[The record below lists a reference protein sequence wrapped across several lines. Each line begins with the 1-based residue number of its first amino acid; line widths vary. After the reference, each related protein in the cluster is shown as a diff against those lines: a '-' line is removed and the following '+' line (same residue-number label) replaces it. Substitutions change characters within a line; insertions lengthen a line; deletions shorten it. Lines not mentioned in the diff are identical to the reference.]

1 VPDTPLRGRRG
12 RDRRIAERVAA
23 DFAARH
29 AAAPLESER
38 DFDVAAVDAEVEDA
52 RRPAAQPRP
61 PATRPGSPTRAA
73 GHRLPDLSVLPPLL
87 ASTGTFAELRERL
100 GRAEDD
106 AKRTGRHVGLVAV
119 PHGAKSYLAAAIAL
133 GATGERLVWI
143 ARDAE
148 IGDRVAEELG
158 AWLGDVDAVAVL
170 EPRTALAYERSE
182 LIADETAAR
191 VAALASWRS
200 GRARIL
206 VASVQALLQHTIDP
220 GDLPAAPR
228 ELRLGA
234 RVHQDALL
242 RELFDLGYVPV
253 SEVAGRGESAR
264 RGGIVDVFPPS
275 MPLPIRI
282 EFFGDEID
290 SLRSF
295 DPTDQRTVGT
305 LESAVL
311 LPASEFLLPAGGAGA
326 IRERL
331 GRAAARLPER
341 LAADLDRFDAPPL
354 EVARAAHGADVDHAS
369 RAMAVGD
376 AAEVWAAH
384 LAPATGLDH
393 VAPGTLLVLDEPGDI
408 AEAAGFLWRQAD
420 ERRTE
425 LVAAGELPKDW
436 PSTYLPPRDW
446 KGRLVAS
453 RTLELTWESVP
464 PEDVAM
470 ARGGLS
476 SGDPFGWRE
485 PVLPAGRAGRLEAA
499 LEVWRADGA
508 RIVLASDQA
517 PRLADLLG
525 GEGHAIAVVD
535 RVGEAPPPGA
545 IALVERSL
553 NGGFIGGPDG
563 LAFVTDREL
572 FGTVRIRRPK
582 ALRRVVP
589 RDILERLTPGDLVV
603 HIDHGVAR
611 YEQMLRRGG
620 AGEDR
625 DYLELAFAAGDRI
638 FVPVEQIGR
647 VTRYAGGERPALSKL
662 GGTDWL
668 RVSQRVRKAVD
679 DLAEELLALYASRAD
694 ARGHAFAGD
703 TPWQSEM
710 EASFPYEETID
721 QLRAA
726 AEVKADME
734 LTRPMDRLVVGDV
747 GYGKTEVA
755 LRAAFKATQ
764 DGVQVAVLV
773 PTTVLAAQHH
783 ATFSQR
789 FAAFPLEVRLLS
801 RFVAPAAQE
810 ATLAGLA
817 DGTVD
822 IVIGTHRLLS
832 KDIRFRDLGLV
843 VVDEEQRFGVAA
855 KERLKQLKR
864 EVDVLTLSATPIPRT
879 LNLALAGIRDLS
891 VIETPPEDRLPIQTR
906 VAEASA
912 GLVRDAILRE
922 LDRGGQVF
930 YVHNRVETIEAQA
943 EQLRSML
950 PGVNFVVGHG
960 QMAEGALEKV
970 MITFADGAADVLV
983 STTIIESGLDI
994 PNANTIVIDRADTLG
1009 LAQLYQLRGRVG
1021 RSSRRAYAYLL
1032 YRRRERLSDE
1042 ARKRLQAIFN
1052 ASELGAGF
1060 QIALSD
1066 LEIRGAGNIL
1076 GGEQSGHMAAVGFDL
1091 YSRLLAEAVES
1102 RKATMEGRAPI
1113 VEAPQAVID
1122 LPVEAYLPDDYVPDE
1137 AQKLELYRRLARA
1150 RSAGDLAGF
1159 RQEVI
1164 DRYGPI
1170 PDPVARLIEVAELR
1184 LTAETAGVASISRE
1198 EGWLVVRFG
1207 TGLTRATAMRLLAG
1221 PSLPGLRPT
1230 DVTFASNQVR
1240 LRLPADPRK
1249 GWTLTQAVVT
1259 RLSG

>member
-1 VPDTPLRGRRG
+1 MPDLPLRGRRG
-12 RDRRIAERVAA
+12 RDRRIAERVAT

-29 AAAPLESER
+29 AARAPEAET
-38 DFDVAAVDAEVEDA
+38 DFDEAAVDAEVADA
-52 RRPAAQPRP
+52 RRPPTKSRP
-61 PATRPGSPTRAA
+61 PVKTPADPARRG
-73 GHRLPDLSVLPPLL
+73 GHRLPDLSALPPLL
-87 ASTGTFAELRERL
+87 AATGTFQAVRERL
-100 GRAEDD
+100 GSADDDSRRA
-106 AKRTGRHVGLVAV
+106 GRHVGLVAI
-119 PHGAKSYLAAAIAL
+119 PHGAKSYLAASLAL
-133 GATGERLVWI
+133 ATNGERLVWV

-158 AWLGDVDAVAVL
+158 AWLGDPGAVVVL

-200 GRARIL
+200 GRARVL
-206 VASVQALLQHTIDP
+206 VAGVQALLQHTIDP
-220 GDLPAAPR
+220 ADLPDAPR
-228 ELRLGA
+228 EIRLGT
-234 RVHQDALL
+234 RIHQDALL
-242 RELFDLGYVPV
+242 RELYDLGYVPV

-264 RGGIVDVFPPS
+264 RGGIVDIFPPS

-305 LESAVL
+305 IESAVL
-311 LPASEFLLPAGGAGA
+311 LPASEFLLPAGGASA
-326 IRERL
+326 IRKRL

-341 LAADLDRFDAPPL
+341 LAADLARFDSEPL
-354 EVARAAHGADVDHAS
+354 ETSRGAESS

-376 AAEVWAAH
+376 AAEVWAAQ

-393 VAPGTLLVLDEPGDI
+393 IGPGTLLVLDEPGDI
-408 AEAAGFLWRQAD
+408 AEAAEFLWRQAD

-464 PEDVAM
+464 PEGVAM

-485 PVLPAGRAGRLEAA
+485 PVLPAGRAGRLVEA
-499 LEVWRADGA
+499 VDDWRAEGA

-517 PRLADLLG
+517 PRLAELLG
-525 GEGHAIAVVD
+525 EAGHDLAVVG

-545 IALVERSL
+545 ITLVERSL

-611 YEQMLRRGG
+611 YEGMLRRGG

-625 DYLELAFAAGDRI
+625 DYLELSFAGGDRI

-647 VTRYAGGERPALSKL
+647 VTRYSGGERPALSKL

-668 RVSQRVRKAVD
+668 RAKQRVRKAVD
-679 DLAEELLALYASRAD
+679 DLAEELLALYASRAQ
-694 ARGHAFAGD
+694 ARGHAFAPD

-721 QLRAA
+721 QLRAS

-755 LRAAFKATQ
+755 LRAGFKAVQ

-773 PTTVLAAQHH
+773 PTTVLAAQHE

-801 RFVAPAAQE
+801 RFVSPAAQA
-810 ATLAGLA
+810 ATIAGLA
-817 DGTVD
+817 DGSVD

-943 EQLRSML
+943 EQLRRML
-950 PGVNFVVGHG
+950 PGARFVVGHG
-960 QMAEGALEKV
+960 QMPEGALEKV
-970 MITFADGAADVLV
+970 MIAFADGAADVLV

-1091 YSRLLAEAVES
+1091 YSRLLAEAVET
-1102 RKATMEGRAPI
+1102 RKASMEGRAPI
-1113 VEAPQAVID
+1113 VEAPQAVVD
-1122 LPVEAYLPDDYVPDE
+1122 LPIEAHLPDDYVPDE

-1150 RSAGDLAGF
+1150 RSAGDLAAF
-1159 RQEVI
+1159 RQEVL
-1164 DRYGPI
+1164 DRYGPL
-1170 PDPVARLIEVAELR
+1170 PDPVARLIEVAALR
-1184 LTAETAGVASISRE
+1184 MAAEAAGVASISRE

-1207 TGLTRATAMRLLAG
+1207 AGLTRATAMRVLAG
-1221 PSLPGLRPT
+1221 PSLPGMRPN

-1240 LRLPADPRK
+1240 LRIPPDPRK
-1249 GWTLTQAVVT
+1249 AWTLTQAVVA
-1259 RLSG
+1259 RLSVATG